1 MGKHFPHEKALFLLP
16 DLLLSAGLLTWLAG
30 CSQPASRPAGPFF
43 SEVAQAVGV
52 DFRHQSGAKGA
63 YLLIETMG
71 AGGAFLDADAD
82 GLLDIFLV
90 DGFALSGD
98 ADALPPTNLVRE
110 DADAYWVS
118 EGGLPPL
125 SFDGGVDPAFALVHP
140 PPAEPLAGDHF
151 FHNEGNGHFADQ
163 SARAG
168 VGDLGYGMGCATGD
182 YDNDGDTDLY
192 VANYGPNTL
201 YRNDGTGRFADVTA
215 AARVGDPRW
224 STSPVFFDFDRDGD
238 LDLFVPNYL
247 DFTPAANRVCGGT
260 VSSPG
265 SRLLKIPRS
274 WRSYCSP
281 RHYNG
286 APNTLY
292 RNEGDGTFVDLTRPT
307 GLFNLF
313 GKGLGAVAGDFDRDG
328 DDDLFVANDG
338 TRNFLYRNEGGRSFS
353 EVGTEA
359 GVAWGPGGQAEAG
372 MGTDCADYDGDG
384 DLDLVVTNFSR
395 ESNRLYRNEGP
406 WRFGDATDEAGLTQ
420 PSFLPLGF
428 GTLFF
433 EADND
438 GDLDLAVA
446 NGHVQ
451 DRIALL
457 EPDLSY
463 AQTSQLYENRAGLFT
478 EVSASSGP
486 AFLLPLVG
494 RGLASGDYDNDGD
507 LDLLVTSTGGQARL
521 FRNDL
526 QPGSHWL
533 SLKLRAR
540 APRDATGA
548 WVELRCGGLVQTRQV
563 KTAGSYMAASDGR
576 LHFGLGPCT
585 HIENLTV
592 RWPDGGHT
600 ELHDLA
606 ADQFL
611 TVDQIPSTP

>member
-1 MGKHFPHEKALFLLP
+1 MYPNLLFAAG
-16 DLLLSAGLLTWLAG
+16 LLLSLAG
-30 CSQPASRPAGPFF
+30 CSQPAKRPAGTSFA
-43 SEVAQAVGV
+43 EVAQASGV
-52 DFRHQSGAKGA
+52 DFQHQSGANGA

-71 AGGAFLDADAD
+71 AGGAFLDVDGD

-90 DGFALSGD
+90 DGFALSED
-98 ADALPPTNLVRE
+98 PYYPPPGNLVRE

-125 SFDGGVDPAFALVHP
+125 RFGGEVDPASALVRP
-140 PPAEPLAGDHF
+140 PPGADHGDRF
-151 FHNEGNGHFADQ
+151 YHNEGDGRFADQ
-163 SARAG
+163 SDRAG
-168 VGDLGYGMGCATGD
+168 TGDPGYGMGCTTGD
-182 YDNDGDTDLY
+182 FDNDGDPDLY

-215 AARVGDPRW
+215 AAGVGDPRW
-224 STSPVFFDFDRDGD
+224 STSPLFFDFDRDGD

-281 RHYNG
+281 LHYNG

-292 RNEGDGTFVDLTRPT
+292 RNEGDGTFVDLTRPA

-338 TRNFLYRNEGGRSFS
+338 MRNFLYRNEGGRSFS
-353 EVGTEA
+353 EIGTEA
-359 GVAWGPGGQAEAG
+359 GVALGPAGQAEAG

-406 WRFGDATDEAGLTQ
+406 WRYSDATDGAGLTQ

-438 GDLDLAVA
+438 GDLDLVVA

-457 EPDLSY
+457 EPDLSH
-463 AQTSQLYENRAGLFT
+463 AQTSQLYENRDAFFT
-478 EVSASSGP
+478 DVSATSGP
-486 AFLLPLVG
+486 AFALPLVG

-507 LDLLVTSTGGQARL
+507 LDLLITSTGGQARL

-533 SLKLRAR
+533 NLKLRAR

-548 WVELRCGGLVQTRQV
+548 WVELRCGGQVQTRQV
-563 KTAGSYMAASDGR
+563 KTGGSYLAASDGR
-576 LHFGLGPCT
+576 LHFGLGPCARIDT
-585 HIENLTV
+585 LAI

-600 ELHDLA
+600 ELRDLA

-611 TVDQIPSTP
+611 TVDQIPSPR

>member
-1 MGKHFPHEKALFLLP
+1 M
-16 DLLLSAGLLTWLAG
+16 
-30 CSQPASRPAGPFF
+30 
-43 SEVAQAVGV
+43 
-52 DFRHQSGAKGA
+52 DFQHQSGAKGA

-71 AGGAFLDADAD
+71 AGGAFLDADGD

-90 DGFALSGD
+90 DGFELSGE
-98 ADALPPTNLVRE
+98 ALYPRPANLVRE

-125 SFDGGVDPAFALVHP
+125 RFDGGVDPAHDLVQP
-140 PPAEPLAGDHF
+140 PPGPQAGDRF
-151 FHNEGNGHFADQ
+151 FHNEGGGRFTDL
-163 SARAG
+163 SATAG
-168 VGDLGYGMGCATGD
+168 IGDPGYGMGCATGD

-192 VANYGPNTL
+192 VANYGPNML
-201 YRNDGTGRFADVTA
+201 YRNDGAGRFADVTA
-215 AARVGDPRW
+215 AAGTGDPRW

-238 LDLFVPNYL
+238 LDLFAPNYL

-265 SRLLKIPRS
+265 SRVLKIPRS

-281 RHYNG
+281 RYYNG

-292 RNEGDGTFVDLTRPT
+292 RNEGDGTFTDQTRPL
-307 GLFNLF
+307 GLFSLF

-338 TRNFLYRNEGGRSFS
+338 MRNFLYRNEEGRSFS

-359 GVAWGPGGQAEAG
+359 GVALGPGGQAEAG

-406 WRFGDATDEAGLTQ
+406 GRFGDATDGAGLTQ

-428 GTLFF
+428 GALFF

-438 GDLDLAVA
+438 GDLDLL
-446 NGHVQ
+446 
-451 DRIALL
+451 I
-457 EPDLSY
+457 
-463 AQTSQLYENRAGLFT
+463 
-478 EVSASSGP
+478 
-486 AFLLPLVG
+486 
-494 RGLASGDYDNDGD
+494 
-507 LDLLVTSTGGQARL
+507 TSTGGQARL

-526 QPGSHWL
+526 PPGSHWL
-533 SLKLRAR
+533 NLKLRAR

-548 WVELRCGGLVQTRQV
+548 WVELRCGGLVQNRQV
-563 KTAGSYMAASDGR
+563 KTAGSYLTASDSR

-585 HIENLTV
+585 RIDTLTV

-600 ELHDLA
+600 QLHDLA